1 MRNIRHI
8 GSCMTLYLNKIF
20 SSVGMVCLC
29 GNIYSGSFTNSLATT
44 DCSFSGSSQELKLS
58 IVMGINSY
66 PTNVLFAV
74 AKPLRGR
81 QLQEFHKLANLK
93 LHMFSWFGLESFS
106 PIMIGGKDGG
116 TIGSE
121 VAFLYKSRQAFS
133 ANDAWRPFE
142 AANEIYTRQNSFYD
156 GVMKLLFMEQITAP
170 IPERFDTATIVMEGR
185 RWNPTFETAIDDFN
199 IDKATFDEV
208 FANHVYMRC
217 QCGPFDIEEDTA
229 ANIGAH
235 DASGMDAR
243 ASIGNTKPE
252 CRVTLNRREI
262 SETVYWLWNRKG
274 KVDEYASFVKSHP
287 ELFEPIAD
295 VSEFKTELGKRL
307 LGTWK

>member
-29 GNIYSGSFTNSLATT
+29 ANIYSGSFTNSLATT

-170 IPERFDTATIVMEGR
+170 IPAGAVT
-185 RWNPTFETAIDDFN
+185 
-199 IDKATFDEV
+199 V
-208 FANHVYMRC
+208 FR
-217 QCGPFDIEEDTA
+217 
-229 ANIGAH
+229 
-235 DASGMDAR
+235 
-243 ASIGNTKPE
+243 
-252 CRVTLNRREI
+252 
-262 SETVYWLWNRKG
+262 
-274 KVDEYASFVKSHP
+274 
-287 ELFEPIAD
+287 
-295 VSEFKTELGKRL
+295 
-307 LGTWK
+307 

>member
-1 MRNIRHI
+1 MA
-8 GSCMTLYLNKIF
+8 LYLHKIF
-20 SSVGMVCLC
+20 LSAGMVCMC
-29 GNIYSGSFTNSLATT
+29 GNIYSSSSTNLLATT
-44 DCSFSGSSQELKLS
+44 DCSFSGSRHELKRS

-93 LHMFSWFGLESFS
+93 LHMFSWFGLESFC
-106 PIMIGGKDGG
+106 PIIIGGKDGG
-116 TIGSE
+116 NIGGE

-133 ANDAWRPFE
+133 ANDAWRPLGVVD
-142 AANEIYTRQNSFYD
+142 EIYSRQNSFYD
-156 GVMKLLFMEQITAP
+156 GVMKLLFIEQITKP
-170 IPERFDTATIVMEGR
+170 IPERFDTATIVIEGR
-185 RWNPTFETAIDDFN
+185 RWKPTFETAINDFN
-199 IDKATFDEV
+199 IDKTTFDEV

-217 QCGPFDIEEDTA
+217 QCGPFDIEDETA
-229 ANIGAH
+229 VNIAAH
-235 DASGMDAR
+235 DARGMDTR
-243 ASIGNTKPE
+243 ATIGNAKSE
-252 CRVTLNRREI
+252 CRVSLNRREI